1 MYDAKRTGLIGP
13 ALDVGSR
20 YVKNLED

>member
-13 ALDVGSR
+13 ALDVGSG
-20 YVKNLED
+20 YVKNFED